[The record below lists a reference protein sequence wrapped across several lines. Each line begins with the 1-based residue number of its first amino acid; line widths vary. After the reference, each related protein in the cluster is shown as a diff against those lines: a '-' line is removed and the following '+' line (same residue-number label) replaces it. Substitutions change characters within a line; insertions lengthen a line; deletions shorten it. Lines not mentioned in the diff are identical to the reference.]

1 MVFKFEPR
9 GNPWSCAGASAA
21 ASRRTPAHG
30 KPGFG
35 LNGRTSQLVAVIDE
49 KVAIITGGSH
59 GIGAGLVAAYR
70 HAGFK
75 VVASALSI
83 GPSAD
88 PNVLNVAGDISDSK
102 TADRIMSE
110 GVDRFGR
117 LDTLVNNAGAYIS
130 KPFTQ
135 YTQTDLDL
143 MLSTNLAG
151 FFHITQRALRV
162 MEAQGWGHIVNITAT
177 VAEQPV
183 KGVPAGLASLA
194 KGGLNS
200 ATKALAIE
208 YASCGIRVNAVS
220 PTLIRTH
227 PKASYAGLEAQI
239 PLGRIGEI
247 KDVVSA
253 VMYLESAR
261 YVTGEISHVDG
272 GQSAGHW

>member
-1 MVFKFEPR
+1 
-9 GNPWSCAGASAA
+9 
-21 ASRRTPAHG
+21 
-30 KPGFG
+30 
-35 LNGRTSQLVAVIDE
+35 
-49 KVAIITGGSH
+49 
-59 GIGAGLVAAYR
+59 
-70 HAGFK
+70 

-88 PNVLNVAGDISDSK
+88 PNVRNVAGDISDPV
-102 TADRIMSE
+102 TADLITSE

-117 LDTLVNNAGAYIS
+117 LDALVNNAGAYIS
-130 KPFTQ
+130 KPFTE
-135 YTQTDLDL
+135 YTQADFDL

-162 MEAQGWGHIVNITAT
+162 METQGWGHIVNITAT

-183 KGVPAGLASLA
+183 KGVPAALASLA

-200 ATKALAIE
+200 VTKALAIE

-220 PTLIRTH
+220 PTIIRTH
-227 PKASYAGLEAQI
+227 PEASYAGLEAQV

-247 KDVVSA
+247 QDVVSA
-253 VMYLESAR
+253 VMYLESAA

-272 GQSAGHW
+272 GQSAGRW

>member
-1 MVFKFEPR
+1 VDADKM
-9 GNPWSCAGASAA
+9 
-21 ASRRTPAHG
+21 
-30 KPGFG
+30 
-35 LNGRTSQLVAVIDE
+35 
-49 KVAIITGGSH
+49 VAIITGASH
-59 GIGAGLVAAYR
+59 GIGAGLAAAYR
-70 HAGFK
+70 DAGFR

-83 GPSAD
+83 GPSTD
-88 PNVLNVAGDISDSK
+88 PNVRIVAGDISDPK
-102 TADRIMSE
+102 TADLIISE
-110 GVDRFGR
+110 GVDGFGR

-130 KPFTQ
+130 KPFSQ
-135 YTQTDLDL
+135 YTATDCEL

-162 MEAQGWGHIVNITAT
+162 MEAQGWGHIVNMTAT

-183 KGVPAGLASLA
+183 KGVPAALASLT

-200 ATKALAIE
+200 VTKALAIE

-220 PTLIRTH
+220 PIIIRTH
-227 PKASYAGLEAQI
+227 PEESYAGLEAQI

-247 KDVVSA
+247 QDVVSA
-253 VMYLESAR
+253 VMYLESAP